1 MDKNSIKS
9 KLCQKVDH
17 HLAWGIMGGVL
28 IIVLTLGIVAACA
41 AVENKEGVTATIVI
55 GAIALFA
62 LLATVALY
70 YVKNY
75 RLAHAEEVAIEPA
88 DEQAAQEPEEAPVAE
103 EVTAEAEEVT
113 AQEETAQDEVADEE
127 VAAEVTEEEQAEE
140 ASEAE
145 VQEEA
150 AEAEEATQEET
161 AQEEQ
166 AAQAEEEI
174 AEEPV
179 VEEPEEPAV
188 VITAEEA
195 RATMSDEEALALI
208 EVRSKKPVD
217 GPMCTVNVGI
227 LSSTFEKGEEVTLYA
242 LQAKGLIPRKQN
254 GYIVLAEGSINK
266 PLTIIANDFSADAVK
281 MIVAAG
287 GKAVGC

>member
-55 GAIALFA
+55 GAIALFV
-62 LLATVALY
+62 LLAAVAFY
-70 YVKNY
+70 YIKYY

-88 DEQAAQEPEEAPVAE
+88 EEQAAQEAEEAPVAE
-103 EVTAEAEEVT
+103 EVTAEAEEEAEEAV
-113 AQEETAQDEVADEE
+113 QEEVAEE
-127 VAAEVTEEEQAEE
+127 VAAEAVEEAQAEE
-140 ASEAE
+140 AGEAE

-150 AEAEEATQEET
+150 EEAEEAAQEET

-195 RATMSDEEALALI
+195 HATMSDEEALALI

-287 GKAVGC
+287 GKAIGC